1 MQGTVPRCW
10 LEEPDGRR
18 HAVGPRGLLIGR
30 SPAADIL
37 LQDPKASRRG
47 ALAYLDPSGPQL
59 VRLGRGP
66 VQLNGGALHGCQPVS
81 QGDRITFP
89 GVDLVV
95 HVAESPGE
103 AATGWVLRFQKLGNE
118 GRPHVHFTPLPRST
132 FAAGGGPED
141 DLLLEGWPA
150 AAVELAPAPPG
161 GWQAALGQG
170 VRLNG
175 RLAPEDG
182 TALLRSGDDLSF
194 EGERLRLVDM
204 ASGQQTTMGEDRP
217 DLPWQVALQ
226 PVPPA
231 GGRLE
236 VHIAHRTRSS
246 WIPGLRFDLLQVL
259 LEPLGRTAPGEPVS
273 DAVAL
278 ARVWGRQLPKDPKA
292 VNTLV
297 KRLRRDL
304 VQAGLCGRELIER
317 SHGRTRF
324 MLAPEALVEVAK
336 PR

>member
-1 MQGTVPRCW
+1 MKGTLPRSW
-10 LEEPDGRR
+10 LEDPDGRR

-37 LQDPKASRRG
+37 LHDPKASRRG
-47 ALAYLDPSGPQL
+47 ALAYMDPSGAQL

-66 VQLNGGALHGCQPVS
+66 VQLNGKPLHDNQPLS
-81 QGDRITFP
+81 QGDVISFP
-89 GVDLVV
+89 GVELRV
-95 HVAESPGE
+95 HVEAGSPG
-103 AATGWVLRFQKLGNE
+103 APTGWVLRFQRP
-118 GRPHVHFTPLPRST
+118 GRADRPQVHFTPLPHST
-132 FAAGGGPED
+132 FTVGGDHGD
-141 DLLLEGWPA
+141 QLCLEGWPSA
-150 AAVELAPAPPG
+150 ALTLEPALPG
-161 GWQAALGQG
+161 GWKATLVQG
-170 VRLNG
+170 LKLNG
-175 RLAPEDG
+175 RLAPESG
-182 TALLRSGDDLSF
+182 QALLRSGDDLDF
-194 EGERLRLVDM
+194 GGQRLRIVDM
-204 ASGQQTTMGEDRP
+204 AAGQQTTMGEDRP
-217 DLPWQVALQ
+217 DLPWRVVLQ

-236 VHIAHRTRSS
+236 IHIAHRMRST

-259 LEPLGRTAPGEPVS
+259 LQPRGRTAPGEPIS

-297 KRLRRDL
+297 KRLRKDL
-304 VQAGLCGRELIER
+304 DQAGLSGRELVER

-324 MLAPEALVEVAK
+324 MLAPGATVEIAE